1 MRTMN
6 RREALLGLLTLPAL
20 SVLGGCAFFST
31 GPFTDFH
38 VSANGSDDGGDG
50 SPERPWRQIGHALQT
65 IPAAVTNARILV
77 GAGDYAGGLRI
88 RREIVI
94 QGAGPEQ
101 VRLRAPAPSEPVVE
115 IQGPGLS
122 ARLEGVLL
130 DGQNNR
136 NPGLVARN
144 AGLRLVGVH
153 VLQPLLSGIS
163 LEDCALFSLE
173 ACRVS
178 TGDIYPVWTDL
189 GLNLVRSQ
197 GSVIGFEGGDLID
210 HVINIIGG
218 AVVIDGAQI
227 TGSPIWY
234 ADGIRIQSAADVTVR
249 RSSIVRPPG
258 GEVPPDGRAHNPP
271 YAGVEVAAPWH
282 QGRQVVLEDLQI
294 AGFDVGVG
302 VNLEGNAIRLRR
314 VSVDSARESCVR
326 VIHPVGE
333 RAPVVDLGRVG
344 DPGGNRFGPDAPYAL
359 YHQAA
364 FDVRAHGND
373 WGVAAADVER
383 RIHDRLDDPR
393 LGRVLR

>member
-50 SPERPWRQIGHALQT
+50 SPERPWRQIDHALQT
-65 IPAAVTNARILV
+65 IPSAVTNARILV

-197 GSVIGFEGGDLID
+197 GSVIGF
-210 HVINIIGG
+210 
-218 AVVIDGAQI
+218 
-227 TGSPIWY
+227 
-234 ADGIRIQSAADVTVR
+234 
-249 RSSIVRPPG
+249 
-258 GEVPPDGRAHNPP
+258 
-271 YAGVEVAAPWH
+271 
-282 QGRQVVLEDLQI
+282 
-294 AGFDVGVG
+294 
-302 VNLEGNAIRLRR
+302 
-314 VSVDSARESCVR
+314 
-326 VIHPVGE
+326 
-333 RAPVVDLGRVG
+333 
-344 DPGGNRFGPDAPYAL
+344 
-359 YHQAA
+359 
-364 FDVRAHGND
+364 
-373 WGVAAADVER
+373 
-383 RIHDRLDDPR
+383 
-393 LGRVLR
+393 